1 MKNAIKILS
10 IIYIPL
16 IAIQILAY
24 LITSIS
30 FFLAAANPNIYPNVD
45 AQSAT
50 YVFTVYAIVFLFVTL
65 GLVPGLILNII
76 LLKKSSSSTDFSK
89 STWIT
94 YGVLSL
100 VFGSTV
106 PGILAIIYGAIKAI
120 KEEPTLHS
128 QEAHFQDKQDDF
140 IKPSDYDSSDR
151 F

>member
-65 GLVPGLILNII
+65 CLVPGLILNII

-106 PGILAIIYGAIKAI
+106 PGILSIIYGAI

-128 QEAHFQDKQDDF
+128 QEVHFQDKQDDF

>member
-10 IIYIPL
+10 IVFIPL

-24 LITSIS
+24 LICGIS
-30 FFLAAANPNIYPNVD
+30 FFLAINDPNIYTNMNITPGQ
-45 AQSAT
+45 AA
-50 YVFTVYAIVFLFVTL
+50 YIFTIYGTAFITV
-65 GLVPGLILNII
+65 LVCLIPGLIFDII
-76 LLKKSSSSTDFSK
+76 LLKKSSSNKDFSK
-89 STWIT
+89 STWIS

-106 PGILAIIYGAIKAI
+106 PGILAIIYGAIK
-120 KEEPTLHS
+120 EEPMLHS
-128 QEAHFQDKQDDF
+128 QEVHFQDKQDDF

>member
-24 LITSIS
+24 LIISIS
-30 FFLAAANPNIYPNVD
+30 FFMAAANPNIYPNVD
-45 AQSAT
+45 AQSAV

-65 GLVPGLILNII
+65 CLVPGLILNII
-76 LLKKSSSSTDFSK
+76 LLKKSSSNTDFSK

-106 PGILAIIYGAIKAI
+106 PGILAIIYGAIK
-120 KEEPTLHS
+120 EEPTIHS
-128 QEAHFQDKQDDF
+128 QEVHFQDKQDDF

>member
-65 GLVPGLILNII
+65 CLVPGLILNII

-94 YGVLSL
+94 YGVLAL
-100 VFGSTV
+100 IFGAAI

-128 QEAHFQDKQDDF
+128 QEVHFQDKQDDF

>member
-65 GLVPGLILNII
+65 CLVPGLILNII

-128 QEAHFQDKQDDF
+128 QEVHFQDKQDDF

>member
-30 FFLAAANPNIYPNVD
+30 FFLAAANPNIYGNVD
-45 AQSAT
+45 AQSAA
-50 YVFTVYAIVFLFVTL
+50 YVFTVYAIVFLFVAL
-65 GLVPGLILNII
+65 CLVPGLILNIV
-76 LLKKSSSSTDFSK
+76 LLKKSSSNTDFSK

-106 PGILAIIYGAIKAI
+106 PGILAIIYGVI

-128 QEAHFQDKQDDF
+128 QEVHFQDKQDDF

>member
-76 LLKKSSSSTDFSK
+76 LLKKSQTLANLPGLPMVCFLWFLAPPSQVFLLSSMAQLKK
-89 STWIT
+89 SQR
-94 YGVLSL
+94 
-100 VFGSTV
+100 F
-106 PGILAIIYGAIKAI
+106 ILKKYIFKINKTI
-120 KEEPTLHS
+120 L
-128 QEAHFQDKQDDF
+128 
-140 IKPSDYDSSDR
+140 
-151 F
+151 

>member
-10 IIYIPL
+10 IVFIPL

-30 FFLAAANPNIYPNVD
+30 FFMAAANPNIYPNVD
-45 AQSAT
+45 AQSAV

-65 GLVPGLILNII
+65 CLVPGLIFDII
-76 LLKKSSSSTDFSK
+76 LLKKSSSNKDFSK

-94 YGVLSL
+94 YGVLAL
-100 VFGSTV
+100 IFGAAI
-106 PGILAIIYGAIKAI
+106 PGILAIIYGAIK
-120 KEEPTLHS
+120 EEPTLHS
-128 QEAHFQDKQDDF
+128 QEVHFQDKQDDF

>member
-10 IIYIPL
+10 IVFIPL

-24 LITSIS
+24 LICGIS
-30 FFLAAANPNIYPNVD
+30 FFLAINDPNIYANMNITPGQ
-45 AQSAT
+45 AA
-50 YVFTVYAIVFLFVTL
+50 YIFTIYGTAFITV
-65 GLVPGLILNII
+65 LVCLIPGLILNII
-76 LLKKSSSSTDFSK
+76 LLKKSSSNTDFSK

-106 PGILAIIYGAIKAI
+106 PGILAIIYGAIK
-120 KEEPTLHS
+120 EEPTLHS
-128 QEAHFQDKQDDF
+128 QEVHFQDKQDDF

>member
-30 FFLAAANPNIYPNVD
+30 FFMAAANPNIYPNVD

-65 GLVPGLILNII
+65 CLVPGLILNII

-128 QEAHFQDKQDDF
+128 QEVHFQDKQDDF

>member
-30 FFLAAANPNIYPNVD
+30 FFMAAANPNVYPNVD

-65 GLVPGLILNII
+65 CLVPGLILNII

-128 QEAHFQDKQDDF
+128 QEVHFQDKQDDF

>member
-24 LITSIS
+24 LIISIS
-30 FFLAAANPNIYPNVD
+30 FFLAAANPNIYGNVD
-45 AQSAT
+45 AQSAA

-65 GLVPGLILNII
+65 CLVPGLILNII
-76 LLKKSSSSTDFSK
+76 LLKKSSSNTDFSK

-94 YGVLSL
+94 YGVLAL
-100 VFGSTV
+100 IFGAAI
-106 PGILAIIYGAIKAI
+106 PGILAIIYGAIK
-120 KEEPTLHS
+120 EEPTLHS
-128 QEAHFQDKQDDF
+128 QEVHFQDKQDDF